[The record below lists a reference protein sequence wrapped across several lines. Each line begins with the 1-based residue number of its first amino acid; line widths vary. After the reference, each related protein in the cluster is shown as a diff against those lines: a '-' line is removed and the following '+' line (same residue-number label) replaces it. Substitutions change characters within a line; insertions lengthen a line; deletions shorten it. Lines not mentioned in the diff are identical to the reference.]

1 MSKENILYS
10 IIGLLAGLILGFVIT
25 NSINRSY
32 SSPAATQAGPADS
45 EQAGSLPP
53 DHPPLSSAGSPA
65 GSDASGGAPAAGGP
79 PAEVMAVIEKA
90 KKEPGNAEAQVQ
102 AAALYSQIG
111 RYQQALELYEKAYK
125 IKPNNLDVLRGLG
138 NVSFDLK
145 KYPEA
150 ERWYQQALKVKP
162 DDANIRTD
170 LGLTFYLRE
179 PRDLDRAIAI
189 YKEVLQGS
197 PRHEQALQN
206 LTQALLAKGDRQGA
220 RAALAQLQQVNPGN
234 QAIDQ
239 FHAALEK

>member
-1 MSKENILYS
+1 MSKDNILYS

-32 SSPAATQAGPADS
+32 NPPVATQAAPPVS
-45 EQAGSLPP
+45 ESPEQAGSLPP
-53 DHPPLSSAGSPA
+53 DHPPLPSTA
-65 GSDASGGAPAAGGP
+65 GSDASGAAAAGGP

-111 RYQQALELYEKAYK
+111 RYPQALELYEKANK

-138 NVSFDLK
+138 NINFDLK
-145 KYPEA
+145 NYPEA
-150 ERWYQQALKVKP
+150 ERWYQQALKLKP

-189 YKEVLQGS
+189 YREALRMS

-206 LTQALLAKGDRQGA
+206 LTQALLAKGDREGA
-220 RAALAQLQQVNPGN
+220 RAALAQLQQVNPSN
-234 QAIDQ
+234 QALEQ
-239 FHAALEK
+239 FRATLEK